1 MPVHPEER
9 RFAAVVG
16 ELIARRATTVE
27 TVESRLGWES
37 GRLATA
43 IDGRRGLDFDELLAV
58 LGALETT
65 PAEFFARLGAP
76 PEQDSDRGNGLFG
89 ESRRVIREAL
99 GRRAR
104 SQGE

>member
-27 TVESRLGWES
+27 IVESRLGWER

-43 IDGRRGLDFDELLAV
+43 IEGRRGLDFDELLAV
-58 LGALETT
+58 LGALDTT
-65 PAEFFARLGAP
+65 PAEFFAGLGKAP
-76 PEQDSDRGNGLFG
+76 SQGPERANGLFG
-89 ESRRVIREAL
+89 QSRKVIREAL
-99 GRRAR
+99 TRRAR
-104 SQGE
+104 KDEE